1 VFEEIVVH
9 NYKKI
14 FQQTLDRIRADPK
27 LTENNKTDII
37 KFSDNCFSEGLKVS
51 GTLKYLIRLRQLA
64 KMLKKDFRTCNRCDL
79 VKLMEAIEKGNFTD
93 WTKHD
98 YKVVL
103 KKFYKWLRNTEDYP
117 EEVKWINSTIRNVNN
132 RLPEELLTEEEVLKL
147 IKATSYPRD
156 KALISVL
163 YESGC
168 RIGEVLSLRLKHV
181 QFDEYGCQIIVN
193 GKTGQRRVRLI
204 ASAPYLNNW
213 INLHPFNDNPE
224 SPLWIELRPL
234 KRNAELKNIEY
245 KTACKILKT
254 LKERVGIK
262 KRIHP
267 HLFRH
272 SRATE
277 LSKHLTEAQLK
288 TMFGWTQSSR
298 MASIYI
304 HLSGKDVDDALLK
317 VYGIKKP
324 EELEEPKIKP
334 KKCPRCRE
342 MNPATGK
349 FCNHCGAIL
358 DLLTVMEL
366 EEKRKSMDDI
376 MLRLVRDPET
386 LGFLVK
392 RLMQL
397 RLGKEIRK
405 II

>member
-64 KMLKKDFRTCNRCDL
+64 KMLKKDFRICNKSDL

-204 ASAPYLNNW
+204 ASAPYLNN
-213 INLHPFNDNPE
+213 
-224 SPLWIELRPL
+224 S
-234 KRNAELKNIEY
+234 
-245 KTACKILKT
+245 KTGL
-254 LKERVGIK
+254 
-262 KRIHP
+262 
-267 HLFRH
+267 
-272 SRATE
+272 
-277 LSKHLTEAQLK
+277 
-288 TMFGWTQSSR
+288 
-298 MASIYI
+298 
-304 HLSGKDVDDALLK
+304 
-317 VYGIKKP
+317 
-324 EELEEPKIKP
+324 
-334 KKCPRCRE
+334 
-342 MNPATGK
+342 
-349 FCNHCGAIL
+349 
-358 DLLTVMEL
+358 
-366 EEKRKSMDDI
+366 
-376 MLRLVRDPET
+376 
-386 LGFLVK
+386 
-392 RLMQL
+392 
-397 RLGKEIRK
+397 
-405 II
+405 

>member
-1 VFEEIVVH
+1 VIEEIVVH

-64 KMLKKDFRTCNRCDL
+64 KMLKKDFRTCDKSDL
-79 VKLMEAIEKGNFTD
+79 VKLMEFVEKGNFTN

-103 KKFYKWLRNTEDYP
+103 KKFYRWLRDTEDYP
-117 EEVKWINSTIRNVNN
+117 EEVKWINSSIRNVNN

-156 KALISVL
+156 KVLISVL

-168 RIGEVLSLRLKHV
+168 RIGEVLSLRMKHV

-224 SPLWIELRPL
+224 
-234 KRNAELKNIEY
+234 
-245 KTACKILKT
+245 
-254 LKERVGIK
+254 
-262 KRIHP
+262 
-267 HLFRH
+267 
-272 SRATE
+272 
-277 LSKHLTEAQLK
+277 
-288 TMFGWTQSSR
+288 
-298 MASIYI
+298 
-304 HLSGKDVDDALLK
+304 
-317 VYGIKKP
+317 
-324 EELEEPKIKP
+324 
-334 KKCPRCRE
+334 
-342 MNPATGK
+342 
-349 FCNHCGAIL
+349 
-358 DLLTVMEL
+358 
-366 EEKRKSMDDI
+366 
-376 MLRLVRDPET
+376 
-386 LGFLVK
+386 
-392 RLMQL
+392 
-397 RLGKEIRK
+397 
-405 II
+405 